1 MDLLQFD
8 ARLHVMESQLA
19 RLEKMVESS
28 QPMKGNTDSLIELPA
43 GTTLPLDEP
52 KKIVVHQ
59 GNLLG
64 YVAVLCFVMA
74 AGFIIKLSID
84 TGWFTPEKQII
95 LPLLLGGILIGGGF
109 KLLPLDE
116 AYASLLPAAGI
127 IVLYLTTFA
136 AHRLY
141 YLITFQT
148 ALVISTCISG
158 LCIWLYLRIRHD
170 IYSLVA
176 TVGAY
181 LSPVL
186 LDFSRNAEFS
196 LFYLLICSC
205 TFAIISIR
213 AQSRTLT
220 VISAYLV
227 IFISGLEGFELHLDK
242 FMAVVLAL
250 YFFVF
255 ALGTYFYSQQVKKS
269 LTEYEA
275 WALFPVLIIFYA
287 MEYFYLDRVSP
298 IIAPWASLGFALFTI
313 ALYFSAKKWSPD
325 RILISKSLTMAFCT
339 LVFFHSVYM
348 VLLPNEVRPWIFV
361 GILVGLALLPPRFTT
376 IRTGPFFQIPL
387 LAIYL
392 IILIEYTSM
401 IYYLLEGF
409 NFAWLAASVAS
420 FMSIWL
426 VIVLRRDLFGNK
438 NDQRFLL
445 LAAAHMLAIVALYQ
459 VAGSSLAVSAS
470 WLFYAVC
477 VISYAFFL
485 KDKIMANSA
494 LLILS
499 AAAGKALLYDAASA
513 PTIVRILCLLLT
525 GMVLYVC
532 GFLIRKI
539 ATWSA

>member
-8 ARLHVMESQLA
+8 GRLQVIESQLA
-19 RLEKMVESS
+19 RLEKLVESN
-28 QPMKGNTDSLIELPA
+28 QPMKGDARSLQST
-43 GTTLPLDEP
+43 GTIAPVDEP

-95 LPLLLGGILIGGGF
+95 LPLLLGGILIGSGF

-250 YFFVF
+250 YFLVF

-298 IIAPWASLGFALFTI
+298 TIAPWASIGFALFTI

-361 GILVGLALLPPRFTT
+361 GILLGLALLPIRFTT

-401 IYYLLEGF
+401 IYYLLKGF
-409 NFAWLAASVAS
+409 NYAWLAASGAS

-426 VIVLRRDLFGNK
+426 VIILRRDLFGKK
-438 NDQRFLL
+438 NEQRFLL
-445 LAAAHMLAIVALYQ
+445 LAAAHLLAIVALYQ

-477 VISYAFFL
+477 VISYAFFR
-485 KDKIMANSA
+485 KDKVMANSA

>member
-1 MDLLQFD
+1 L
-8 ARLHVMESQLA
+8 
-19 RLEKMVESS
+19 K
-28 QPMKGNTDSLIELPA
+28 
-43 GTTLPLDEP
+43 
-52 KKIVVHQ
+52 
-59 GNLLG
+59 
-64 YVAVLCFVMA
+64 
-74 AGFIIKLSID
+74 
-84 TGWFTPEKQII
+84 
-95 LPLLLGGILIGGGF
+95 
-109 KLLPLDE
+109 
-116 AYASLLPAAGI
+116 
-127 IVLYLTTFA
+127 
-136 AHRLY
+136 
-141 YLITFQT
+141 
-148 ALVISTCISG
+148 
-158 LCIWLYLRIRHD
+158 IRHD
-170 IYSLVA
+170 VYSLVA

-205 TFAIISIR
+205 TFAIVSIR

-227 IFISGLEGFELHLDK
+227 IFISGIEGFELHLDK

-250 YFFVF
+250 YFLVF

-298 IIAPWASLGFALFTI
+298 AIAPWASIGFALFTI
-313 ALYFSAKKWSPD
+313 ALYLSARKWSPG
-325 RILISKSLTMAFCT
+325 RIIISKSLTIAFAT
-339 LVFFHSVYM
+339 LIFFHSVYM

-361 GILVGLALLPPRFTT
+361 GIVLGLALLPPRFTA
-376 IRTGPFFQIPL
+376 IRTGPFFQVPL

-392 IILIEYTSM
+392 IIVIEYTSM
-401 IYYLLEGF
+401 IYYLLDGF
-409 NFAWLAASVAS
+409 NYAWLSASVAS
-420 FMSIWL
+420 FASIWL
-426 VIVLRRDLFGNK
+426 AIILKHDGFGK
-438 NDQRFLL
+438 KDEHRFLL
-445 LAAAHMLAIVALYQ
+445 LAAAHLLAIVVLYQ
-459 VAGSSLAVSAS
+459 IAGSSLAVSAS

-477 VISYAFFL
+477 VISYGFYC
-485 KDKIMANSA
+485 KDKVMANSA

-499 AAAGKALLYDAASA
+499 VAAGKALLYDAASA

-532 GFLIRKI
+532 GFLIKKI

>member
-1 MDLLQFD
+1 MDLIRFD
-8 ARLHVMESQLA
+8 ERLRAIETQLA
-19 RLEKMVESS
+19 RLEKQPDAGRLLES
-28 QPMKGNTDSLIELPA
+28 KER
-43 GTTLPLDEP
+43 TLALFPVDTSLDEP
-52 KKIVVHQ
+52 KKLVVHQ
-59 GNLLG
+59 SNLLG
-64 YVAVLCFVMA
+64 YVAVLCFVLA

-95 LPLLLGGILIGGGF
+95 LPLLLGGILIGCGF

-127 IVLYLTTFA
+127 IVLYLTTIA

-158 LCIWLYLRIRHD
+158 LCIWLYLKIKHD
-170 IYSLVA
+170 VYSLVA
-176 TVGAY
+176 TAGAY

-186 LDFSRNAEFS
+186 LDLSRNAEFS
-196 LFYLLICSC
+196 MFYLLLSSC

-227 IFISGLEGFELHLDK
+227 IFISGLAGFELHLDK

-250 YFFVF
+250 YFLVF
-255 ALGTYFYSQQVKKS
+255 AMGTYFYSQQVKKS

-275 WALFPVLIIFYA
+275 WALFPVLVIFYA

-298 IIAPWASLGFALFTI
+298 VIAPWASIGFALFTI
-313 ALYFSAKKWSPD
+313 AQYFSAKKWSPN
-325 RILISKSLTMAFCT
+325 RIIISKSLTVAFAT

-361 GILVGLALLPPRFTT
+361 ALLVGFALLPCRYTT

-387 LAIYL
+387 LAVYL

-401 IYYLLEGF
+401 IYFLLEGF
-409 NFAWLAASVAS
+409 NYAWFAASVAG

-426 VIVLRRDLFGNK
+426 VIIVRRDLFAQK
-438 NDQRFLL
+438 NEQRFLL
-445 LAAAHMLAIVALYQ
+445 LAAAHLLAIVILYQ
-459 VAGSSLAVSAS
+459 VAGGSLAVSAS
-470 WLFYAVC
+470 WLFYAVG
-477 VISYAFFL
+477 VISYSFFL
-485 KDKIMANSA
+485 KDRVMANSA
-494 LLILS
+494 LLVLGV
-499 AAAGKALLYDAASA
+499 AAGKALLYDAASA

-532 GFLIRKI
+532 GFLIKKI